1 MVLAAGNVEYED
13 VRIAR
18 EQWAELKESKE
29 KKRAAAHKVLL
40 FFFFIET
47 PEGKLPTFET
57 DGGVVL
63 SQSQAIAAYA
73 AELGGN

>member
-29 KKRAAAHKVLL
+29 KKKGLL
-40 FFFFIET
+40 RIKFYSSSS
-47 PEGKLPTFET
+47 L
-57 DGGVVL
+57 
-63 SQSQAIAAYA
+63 
-73 AELGGN
+73 